1 MTQENISVKPE
12 VVMGQLPKP
21 EKPKISIKDKAK
33 KYWPYYVMFLPC
45 IVFLVLFSYIPM
57 GGIIVAFKDY
67 RLLKG
72 IYGSPFIDPIF
83 THFIDLFESPNFWR
97 AFCNTLDL
105 FALRLVFGFPY
116 PIFLAVLFNELKC
129 AKYAKFVQ
137 TILFIPYFIS
147 WVVMAGMLKTI
158 FNLNG
163 IVNQLLQAMGF
174 AKVDFFQTNVPFLIL
189 TILSGM
195 LKDSGYGMII
205 YLAAITGI
213 DQGLYE
219 AVEIDGGNR
228 GHKMWHITL
237 PCIKSTIAI
246 QLILSLSGILN
257 GGLDQIY
264 NTYSTSVYNVAD
276 IIDTYVFRNIS
287 EEVELGTALGLFK
300 SVISLGLILISNKIA
315 KLLGGE
321 GIW

>member
-1 MTQENISVKPE
+1 
-12 VVMGQLPKP
+12 
-21 EKPKISIKDKAK
+21 
-33 KYWPYYVMFLPC
+33 
-45 IVFLVLFSYIPM
+45 VF
-57 GGIIVAFKDY
+57 
-67 RLLKG
+67 
-72 IYGSPFIDPIF
+72 
-83 THFIDLFESPNFWR
+83 T
-97 AFCNTLDL
+97 
-105 FALRLVFGFPY
+105 
-116 PIFLAVLFNELKC
+116 
-129 AKYAKFVQ
+129 
-137 TILFIPYFIS
+137 
-147 WVVMAGMLKTI
+147 
-158 FNLNG
+158 
-163 IVNQLLQAMGF
+163 
-174 AKVDFFQTNVPFLIL
+174 
-189 TILSGM
+189 
-195 LKDSGYGMII
+195 KDSGYGMII